1 LDAITVEILR
11 NKIASLVEEMHYH
24 FYRSGY
30 STIIRES
37 RDFSCVILDRDGRL
51 IVAPPM
57 FFHAPVYRHLVGR
70 ILAVYSDPAA
80 GGAIACGS
88 AISAPS
94 PLAGE
99 GPGGGSGQA
108 DADVPSGLTPTPDPS
123 SQGGGEQEGGAATR
137 YCPTAASEEGGIRD
151 GDVFVSN
158 HPYEGGLPHVSDM
171 AFVAPVFADSKI
183 VAFAGSI
190 AHKADLGGTVAGST
204 SANATEMYQEG
215 LLIPPIKIRE
225 AGRPLPDI
233 ERLILGNSR
242 QPALVRGDMNA
253 QIAVT
258 QMGAA
263 RVKELCARF
272 GADTLCDAFAAI
284 LKAATDGLRAA
295 IAKLPCGVT
304 ASAEGFLDSD
314 GVVVDRPIKLAVAV
328 MVENNVA
335 TFDFSA
341 SDPQAAGPVNLRP
354 AMVEACVFYCL
365 IGCLDPKLAFND
377 GMRDVVRLSFAPHTV
392 VNAAPPAAVSNYQM
406 VNLKLVDVILEALA
420 KFHPVRAVANA
431 GSSSALSIAWRQGR
445 PGQATMQYEII
456 GSAYGGGAGHDG
468 ASATA
473 THLSNLH
480 IAPIEILE
488 AEFPC
493 RITRF
498 DLVPDSGGAGQWRG
512 GLSMRR
518 EYELL
523 ADATVIRR
531 FDKSRFPPQ
540 GLAGGRPGGRSR
552 FVVRLG
558 APDEREAPASGR
570 YEMKAGERFLVQSA
584 GGGGYGDP
592 RLRDRSAVD
601 RDIAEGYVSVG
612 PVNGE
617 RGRAGG

>member
-1 LDAITVEILR
+1 MDAPLDAVTIEILR

-57 FFHAPVYRHLVGR
+57 FFHAPVYRHLIGR
-70 ILAVYSDPAA
+70 ILAVY
-80 GGAIACGS
+80 G
-88 AISAPS
+88 
-94 PLAGE
+94 
-99 GPGGGSGQA
+99 A
-108 DADVPSGLTPTPDPS
+108 DADN
-123 SQGGGEQEGGAATR
+123 
-137 YCPTAASEEGGIRD
+137 GICD

-171 AFVAPVFADSKI
+171 AFVAPVFAGGEI

-204 SANATEMYQEG
+204 SANATEMYHEG
-215 LLIPPIKIRE
+215 LLIPPIKIRD

-242 QPALVRGDMNA
+242 QPALVRGDMQA

-263 RVKELCARF
+263 RVKDLCERF
-272 GADTLCDAFAAI
+272 GAGTLCAAFAAI
-284 LKAATDGLRAA
+284 LKAAADGLRGA
-295 IAKLPCGVT
+295 IAKLPHG
-304 ASAEGFLDSD
+304 AAAHAEGLLDSD
-314 GVVVDRPIKLAVAV
+314 GVVVDRPIKLAVKITV
-328 MVENNVA
+328 GDGIVE
-335 TFDFSA
+335 FDFSA
-341 SDPQAAGPVNLRP
+341 SDPQASGPVNLRP
-354 AMVEACVFYCL
+354 SMVEACVFYCL
-365 IGCLDPKLAFND
+365 IGCLDPTLAFND
-377 GMRDVVRLSFAPHTV
+377 GMRDAVRFIFAPRTIT
-392 VNAAPPAAVSNYQM
+392 NAEPPAAVSNYQM
-406 VNLKLVDVILEALA
+406 VNLKLVDVILEALS
-420 KFHPVRAVANA
+420 KFHPARAIANA
-431 GSSSALSIAWRQGR
+431 GSSSALGIAWRQGR
-445 PGQATMQYEII
+445 PGQSTMQYEII
-456 GSAYGGGAGHDG
+456 GSAYGGGMGHDG
-468 ASATA
+468 TSATA

-480 IAPIEILE
+480 ITPIEILE

-493 RITRF
+493 QITRF
-498 DLVPDSGGAGQWRG
+498 DLVPDSGGAGRWRG

-531 FDKSRFPPQ
+531 FDKARFPPQ
-540 GLAGGRPGGRSR
+540 GLAGGEPGGRSR

-558 APDEREAPASGR
+558 AADELEAPASGR
-570 YEMKAGERFLVQSA
+570 YEMRAGERFLVQSA

-592 RLRDRSAVD
+592 RMRERVAIERDV
-601 RDIAEGYVSVG
+601 AEGYVS
-612 PVNGE
+612 
-617 RGRAGG
+617 AGAGKDDGGG